1 MLYRHLADLIL
12 VLHFAFVVFAVLG
25 ALLVLKWQ
33 WLAWIHIP
41 LALWATVVE
50 FTGWMCP
57 LTPLEHWLRLK
68 GGMPVEKLGF
78 VEQYL
83 VPLLYPTPLTRPMQM
98 VLGAIVLGVN
108 LMIYGWVL
116 KKRLGG
122 KA

>member
-41 LALWATVVE
+41 LALWAAVVE